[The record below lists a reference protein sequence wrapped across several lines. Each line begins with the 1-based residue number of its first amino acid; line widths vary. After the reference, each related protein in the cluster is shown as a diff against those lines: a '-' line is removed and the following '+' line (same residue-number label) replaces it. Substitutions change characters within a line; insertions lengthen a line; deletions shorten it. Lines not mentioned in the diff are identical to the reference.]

1 MKIALAA
8 AKLIDRDITFNL
20 SQIKRYM
27 QEAKQ
32 QGAELVCF
40 GESFYQGF
48 ECFDWEYE
56 RDKNMAIT
64 LDSPEFST
72 LLQLTAQIGVDLML
86 GFMEREGEALYSSCA
101 LLSGGKLLHRYRRIS
116 KNWKEFQITDHHYQ
130 EGTTVEPFLYRGKTC
145 LIALCGD
152 LWIYPERFCQNADLL
167 FLPVFVNFSIADW
180 ENTELVEYAKP
191 GKSGVSEY
199 AAGQLGGR
207 QQISRVRRLLLF
219 CRRYGKGCATDG
231 RRRTAACG
239 YMTAPEKDSVW
250 LTESFGICAELIGC
264 IHIPRK
270 RDRR

>member
-167 FLPVFVNFSIADW
+167 FWPVFVNFSIADW
-180 ENTELVEYAKP
+180 ENTELVEYAKQANLACRNTLLVNSVVDSRYP
-191 GKSGVSEY
+191 AFGGCCYFADGMVK
-199 AAGQLGGR
+199 AARPMGEEG
-207 QQISRVRRLLLF
+207 LLLV
-219 CRRYGKGCATDG
+219 D
-231 RRRTAACG
+231 
-239 YMTAPEKDSVW
+239 
-250 LTESFGICAELIGC
+250 I
-264 IHIPRK
+264 
-270 RDRR
+270 